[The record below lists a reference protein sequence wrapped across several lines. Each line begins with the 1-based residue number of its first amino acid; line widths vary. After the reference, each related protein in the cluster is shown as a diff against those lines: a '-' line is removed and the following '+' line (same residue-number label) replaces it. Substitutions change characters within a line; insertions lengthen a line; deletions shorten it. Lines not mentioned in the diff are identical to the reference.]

1 LTGGQ
6 IGVIALSKR
15 QGGDMPETPRV
26 LIVDDEKRFRV
37 TMLRLLKNNGI
48 SAKGVESGEQA
59 LEELTQNPYDVVL
72 LDVKMPGIS
81 GIEVL
86 RQMQKQGRDAEVIVL
101 SGHASVDAAM
111 EIMNFGAYDYLL
123 KPCDIDDLLG
133 KISLAHERKIER
145 EKITRTKS
153 PAK

>member
-1 LTGGQ
+1 
-6 IGVIALSKR
+6 
-15 QGGDMPETPRV
+15 MPETPRI

-59 LEELTQNPYDVVL
+59 LEELAQNPYDVVL

-86 RQMQKQGRDAEVIVL
+86 KQMQKQGCDAEVIVL
-101 SGHASVDAAM
+101 SGHASVDAAL

-123 KPCDIDDLLG
+123 KPRMGVWTGTEINFVFNRFILLW
-133 KISLAHERKIER
+133 IPFYLAACTFMHLARGALKR
-145 EKITRTKS
+145 
-153 PAK
+153 